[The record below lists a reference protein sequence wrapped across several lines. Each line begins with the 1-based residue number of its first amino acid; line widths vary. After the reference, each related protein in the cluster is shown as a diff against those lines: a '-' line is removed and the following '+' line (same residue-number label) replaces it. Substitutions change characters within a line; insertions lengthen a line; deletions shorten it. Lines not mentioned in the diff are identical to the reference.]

1 MAGHRRKRLIS
12 VLFGLGSA
20 VVIGLVGPLYG
31 GLVLLLAF
39 PLVFRTAIQVA
50 PAWPLA
56 AFGISWLLLVA
67 TGTAPFLR
75 NSLTDGGGLWIA
87 IGVVPLG
94 LAGAILGAARF
105 RRVGPPPAGR
115 PS

>member
-20 VVIGLVGPLYG
+20 VVIGLVGPLARRDADESAHRPYG

-50 PAWPLA
+50 PAWLLA

-94 LAGAILGAARF
+94 LAGAILGSHR
-105 RRVGPPPAGR
+105 
-115 PS
+115 